1 MVGVRGAPVCGHGH
15 ASGSTGD
22 PCNRDPVPASFHHMG
37 FFDKAKQF
45 MGGKGMAN
53 VTITVIERQPAE
65 SATFPITDS
74 VLKGTM
80 VIDVQQNCTLLA
92 TKYELWLHV
101 KGTDGVEHPNFVC
114 SSKDPAPNTSYGPGC
129 LIMPC
134 DLTEGQTITH
144 PWMVMDVD
152 LPSVL
157 AKNGI
162 HDPNTAVNSGRV
174 RLSVKCIADVK
185 GSPFDPSAEVD
196 VRLIA
201 T

>member
-1 MVGVRGAPVCGHGH
+1 VH
-15 ASGSTGD
+15 ASTHRAAQPGPGARVL
-22 PCNRDPVPASFHHMG
+22 PHVG

-92 TKYELWLHV
+92 CKYEIWLHV
-101 KGTDGVEHPNFVC
+101 KGTDGNEHPNFVC
-114 SSKDPAPNTSYGPGC
+114 SAKDPEPNTSYGPGC

-134 DLTEGQTITH
+134 DLTEGQKITH

-152 LPSVL
+152 LPGVL

-162 HDPNTAVNSGRV
+162 NDPNTAIDSGRV